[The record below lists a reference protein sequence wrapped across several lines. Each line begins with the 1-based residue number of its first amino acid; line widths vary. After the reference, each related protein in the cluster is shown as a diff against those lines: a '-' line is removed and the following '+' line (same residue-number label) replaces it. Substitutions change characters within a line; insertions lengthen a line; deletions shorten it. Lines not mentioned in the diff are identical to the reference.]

1 MCIAPSLLSKLEE
14 INASSCSV
22 FLSVGGGGKHD
33 EKKYGFCFDSKMFT
47 FWPRRHSWQAEI
59 LGEQYDFGN
68 EHGKTGSKSSLVF
81 LDYVGAI
88 GIEGSKDVLV

>member
-1 MCIAPSLLSKLEE
+1 MHIAPSLLSKLEE

-22 FLSVGGGGKHD
+22 FLSVGGKKQHD

-47 FWPRRHSWQAEI
+47 FWPRIHSWKAEI
-59 LGEQYDFGN
+59 LEEQYDFGN

-88 GIEGSKDVLV
+88 GIEGSKDDLA